1 MPRVSVV
8 VPIYNVEP
16 FLEECLRS
24 VEAQSFSD
32 FEVVMVDDG
41 STDGSA
47 RIAREFE
54 ERDQRFHLVQQPN
67 GGLGCARNTGIDR
80 SVGDTMLFLDSD
92 DVLPP
97 DALRLLLTALDAS
110 GSDFATGNVWRI
122 RPSGLVPSTWL
133 APVFAESRQATHVT
147 KFRPL
152 IADRLAC
159 NKLWRRSFWDEH
171 GLRFPEGVLHED
183 IYVTVPAHFLARSVD
198 VVSEPVYYW
207 RARVGDVRSIT
218 QRRSEIT
225 TIVHRLAAIE
235 HVRQFLRAQ
244 QLPEA
249 ARWYDAS
256 VVADDL
262 RPFLTLLLRA
272 DENYRKEFIERV
284 NVFLDDAD
292 PTVFDELPPDERQRW
307 ERVRARDLDGLFALI
322 RRQHRAG
329 RQTPVDLR
337 PPTLVERAARRVPQS
352 VRRLVPR
359 GIRRR
364 LLRPGGR

>member
-16 FLEECLRS
+16 FLEECLQS
-24 VEAQSFSD
+24 VETQTFTD

-54 ERDQRFHLVQQPN
+54 QRDGRFRLVQQAN

-97 DALRLLLTALDAS
+97 DALQLLLTALDTS

-122 RPSGLVPSTWL
+122 RPAGLMPSTWL
-133 APVFAESRQATHVT
+133 APVFAESRLATHVT

-218 QRRSEIT
+218 QRRTEIT
-225 TIVHRLAAIE
+225 TIQHRLAAID

-249 ARWYDAS
+249 LRWYDAS

-262 RPFLTLLLRA
+262 RPFITLLLRA
-272 DENYRKEFIERV
+272 DEDYRRQFLDLV
-284 NVFLDDAD
+284 NDFLDDTD
-292 PTVFDELPPDERQRW
+292 PSIFDELPPDERQRW
-307 ERVRARDLDGLFALI
+307 ELVRARDLDGLFALL
-322 RRQHRAG
+322 RRQRREG
-329 RQTPVDLR
+329 RQTPVDVQ
-337 PPTLVERAARRVPQS
+337 PPTLVERVARRVPQS

-359 GIRRR
+359 SVRRR